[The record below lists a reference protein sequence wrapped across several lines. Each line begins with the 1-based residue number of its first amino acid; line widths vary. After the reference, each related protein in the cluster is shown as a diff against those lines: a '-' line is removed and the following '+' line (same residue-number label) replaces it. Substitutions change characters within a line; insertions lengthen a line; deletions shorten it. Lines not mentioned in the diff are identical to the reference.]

1 MQLLDKS
8 HFNHIFESLRGSK
21 VALLPWAGNWGDEL
35 IYVSTLLLLKEFEI
49 NFKEEK
55 NNFDEF
61 DILLFPGGGNLGN
74 FYPNTTRFATAAAST
89 GKVCIA
95 LPQTLSSATNL
106 EMFHKIYLRE
116 HLSLSYFPAGILAP
130 DLALYYPYPDTK
142 PQKLTTGVFLR
153 KDSEANWR
161 FQSGNG
167 DAVKIA
173 TSMEDYIRLAG
184 EFEHIVTDRL
194 HFAIAALGQG
204 RRVTLLP
211 NVYHKNRGVW
221 QDYLQQFGCEWA
233 SQPLQ

>member
-1 MQLLDKS
+1 MQLFGKDYFR
-8 HFNHIFESLRGSK
+8 HVFEPLQGSR

-35 IYVSTLLLLKEFEI
+35 IYVSTLLLLREFEI
-49 NFKEEK
+49 DFQEEK
-55 NNFDEF
+55 EDFSQFDV
-61 DILLFPGGGNLGN
+61 LLFPGGGNLGN
-74 FYPNTTRFATAAAST
+74 FYPETTKFALDAASA
-89 GKVCIA
+89 GKLCVA

-116 HLSLSYFPAGILAP
+116 HFSLSYYPAGELAP
-130 DLALYYPYPDTK
+130 DLALYYTYPDTK
-142 PQKLTTGVFLR
+142 PEESGIGVFLR
-153 KDSEANWR
+153 KDAEANWR
-161 FQSGNG
+161 FAGHG

-184 EFEHIVTDRL
+184 KFEHVVTDRL

-221 QDYLQQFGCEWA
+221 QDYLQQFGCEW
-233 SQPLQ
+233 SFRPLQ